1 MTTPFWLNNPTILF
15 DKYSLTQI
23 WPTPSM
29 DPNKKLNAIT
39 RMVILMSFVG
49 FLITNNK
56 RILITCIITLIAI
69 VVLQHIQQGSITQ
82 ANFNKPQ
89 KEGFEMLNERQLDQL
104 NSTKPTNTNP
114 IMNVLL
120 PEIQNNPTRPA
131 AEPAYNPIVE
141 KDINAKTR
149 EFVVNQFDNKEGIE
163 DRLFKDLGDE
173 FEFDKSM
180 HQWYATPN
188 TTVPNDQKSFA
199 EFCYGGMTSCK
210 EGNELACTNNTPPHW
225 INGNK

>member
-49 FLITNNK
+49 FLITLNK

-104 NSTKPTNTNP
+104 NSTKPTNTNT
-114 IMNVLL
+114 MSGVVSEEQQKKWANVFMGLL
-120 PEIQNNPTRPA
+120 KNM
-131 AEPAYNPIVE
+131 
-141 KDINAKTR
+141 
-149 EFVVNQFDNKEGIE
+149 DNKVNNQIFSS
-163 DRLFKDLGDE
+163 LKNNIFKNI
-173 FEFDKSM
+173 K
-180 HQWYATPN
+180 
-188 TTVPNDQKSFA
+188 
-199 EFCYGGMTSCK
+199 
-210 EGNELACTNNTPPHW
+210 
-225 INGNK
+225 